1 MPYPRLKPWQEIAAE
16 WLQMP
21 CSTGKY
27 VRLFADDMG

>member
-16 WLQMP
+16 WLLMP